1 MPRTRSNISRRD
13 NKKTSAVHHT
23 PSVTPS
29 NQNSGFSSMLGGMA
43 SGFGFGSGIE
53 AAKGISNS
61 LSHGDKPPPSEDRGC
76 HLLSDVLVQC
86 QGKETNVNDCSHLLQ
101 IFAERCLSK

>member
-76 HLLSDVLVQC
+76 QLLSDVLVQC
-86 QGKETNVNDCSHLLQ
+86 RGNETNVNDCSHLLQ
-101 IFAERCLSK
+101 IFAVRCLSK